1 MKEIIVNEK
10 NSGKI
15 IEELEKVQSKAWM
28 RTVRI
33 DDISNII
40 TKIERFLPTISKKA
54 LDGTVVHY
62 MNGEHFPNRYKGTPY
77 STQFKLRFHSGSWR
91 IYDICRDHANGSKEF
106 EITLSESAK
115 AEIIKNIEGG
125 R

>member
-1 MKEIIVNEK
+1 MKEIIVNGK

-15 IEELEKVQSKAWM
+15 IEELEKVQGKART
-28 RTVRI
+28 RTVCI
-33 DDISNII
+33 DDISHII
-40 TKIERFLPTISKKA
+40 TKIKCFLPTISKKA

-77 STQFKLRFHSGSWR
+77 STQFKLRFHSGTWR